1 MENILINL
9 KNDYVSNIMGKD
21 IVTLE
26 ELLEKI
32 VELDAELE
40 KKEEKSGDYDDFLE
54 QHFENLECQNYT
66 E

>member
-32 VELDAELE
+32 VELDSELE
-40 KKEEKSGDYDDFLE
+40 KKEETTGDYDDFLE
-54 QHFENLECQNYT
+54 QHFEDLKCQNHT

>member
-32 VELDAELE
+32 VELDAESE
-40 KKEEKSGDYDDFLE
+40 KKEETAGDYDDFLE
-54 QHFENLECQNYT
+54 QYFEDLECQNYT

>member
-1 MENILINL
+1 MKNILINL

-40 KKEEKSGDYDDFLE
+40 KKEERSRDYDDFLE
-54 QHFENLECQNYT
+54 QHFEDVECQNYT

>member
-9 KNDYVSNIMGKD
+9 KNDYVSKIMGKD

-40 KKEEKSGDYDDFLE
+40 KKEEIAGDYDDFLE
-54 QHFENLECQNYT
+54 QYFEDVECQNYT

>member
-1 MENILINL
+1 MKNILINL

-40 KKEEKSGDYDDFLE
+40 KKEEKTGDYDYFLE
-54 QHFENLECQNYT
+54 QHFEDVECQNYT

>member
-40 KKEEKSGDYDDFLE
+40 KKEETAGDYDDFLE
-54 QHFENLECQNYT
+54 QYFEDLEYQNYT

>member
-21 IVTLE
+21 IITLE

-40 KKEEKSGDYDDFLE
+40 KKEEKTEDYDDFLE
-54 QHFENLECQNYT
+54 QHFEDVECQNYT